1 MKDIR
6 LMRKDDGFQNVMR
19 RFLKGDENMV
29 NDVISS
35 LGHNSASDGKC
46 NYITAQTGFTLRD
59 LVSYDCKHNEENGE
73 NNTDGPDYNYSWNC
87 GAEGQSRKRS
97 VVNLRKSQ
105 IRNAFLLLL
114 LAQGT
119 PCLLSG
125 DEFYNTQKGNNNV
138 YCQDNA
144 TGWLDW
150 SRLKSDRGLFDY
162 VKALI
167 TFRKI
172 IRVCVRK
179 NR

>member
-1 MKDIR
+1 
-6 LMRKDDGFQNVMR
+6 MRKDDRVSKCDAPFFQN
-19 RFLKGDENMV
+19 GDENMV

-125 DEFYNTQKGNNNV
+125 DEFTIRRKEIITFIVRIMQRGGL
-138 YCQDNA
+138 
-144 TGWLDW
+144 TGA
-150 SRLKSDRGLFDY
+150 GLSLTEDC
-162 VKALI
+162 LI
-167 TFRKI
+167 T
-172 IRVCVRK
+172 
-179 NR
+179 

>member
-1 MKDIR
+1 
-6 LMRKDDGFQNVMR
+6 
-19 RFLKGDENMV
+19 MV

-119 PCLLSG
+119 PCLCREMNFTIRRKEIITFIVRIMQRGGLTGAGLSLTE
-125 DEFYNTQKGNNNV
+125 D
-138 YCQDNA
+138 C
-144 TGWLDW
+144 
-150 SRLKSDRGLFDY
+150 
-162 VKALI
+162 LI
-167 TFRKI
+167 T
-172 IRVCVRK
+172 
-179 NR
+179 